1 MVSLP
6 NAETGTMDRIS
17 DDDDDEPSTG
27 SDTYEEGDLLSAAMD
42 DDVTAQLAAA
52 GWQYK
57 HINGDFHFFAFSL
70 FFYSSIIV
78 FISELNA
85 TLPSGPWIGLF
96 TMLRHLVRCVKTNV
110 ASAINTKIN
119 LFNAFAKFYATDII

>member
-17 DDDDDEPSTG
+17 DDDDDEPSSG
-27 SDTYEEGDLLSAAMD
+27 SETYEEGDLLSAAMD

-70 FFYSSIIV
+70 FCL
-78 FISELNA
+78 FIHNPIYFRVECNTA
-85 TLPSGPWIGLF
+85 FRTLDRFVHDVEALSKMCQNKRRF
-96 TMLRHLVRCVKTNV
+96 SDKHQN
-110 ASAINTKIN
+110 
-119 LFNAFAKFYATDII
+119 KFI

>member
-6 NAETGTMDRIS
+6 SAESGTMDRIS
-17 DDDDDEPSTG
+17 DDDDDEPSSG
-27 SDTYEEGDLLSAAMD
+27 SETYEEGDLLSAAMD

-70 FFYSSIIV
+70 FCLFIHNL
-78 FISELNA
+78 FISESNA
-85 TLPSGPWIGLF
+85 TLDF
-96 TMLRHLVRCVKTNV
+96 RTLVDMFVEDV
-110 ASAINTKIN
+110 EE
-119 LFNAFAKFYATDII
+119 L